1 MKLYLKNSI
10 FLLLS
15 LFAVAVY
22 AAPQVELQVSVEKDR
37 ITVNDKG
44 EKISQ
49 RVPADEVVQGDT
61 LFYTI
66 HYKNVGDESA
76 TNVQLD
82 NPIADGTSYQADS
95 AWGKNAIIQF
105 TVNGK
110 DYQAAAKLKKATK
123 TADGKTV
130 EASATA
136 DDYTAIRWLVKEIKP
151 GAEGKVGFNTSV
163 N

>member
-10 FLLLS
+10 FLLVSVL
-15 LFAVAVY
+15 AVAVY
-22 AAPQVELQVSVEKDR
+22 AAPQVELQISVEKER

-44 EKISQ
+44 EKVTQ
-49 RVPADEVVQGDT
+49 RVIADEAVQGDT

-66 HYKNVGDESA
+66 HYKNVGDEPA

-95 AWGKNAIIQF
+95 AWGNNAIIQF

-110 DYQAAAKLKKATK
+110 EYQTAAKLKKATE
-123 TADGKTV
+123 TADGKIVQT
-130 EASATA
+130 SATA
-136 DDYTAIRWLVKEIKP
+136 DDYTAIRWSVKEIKP